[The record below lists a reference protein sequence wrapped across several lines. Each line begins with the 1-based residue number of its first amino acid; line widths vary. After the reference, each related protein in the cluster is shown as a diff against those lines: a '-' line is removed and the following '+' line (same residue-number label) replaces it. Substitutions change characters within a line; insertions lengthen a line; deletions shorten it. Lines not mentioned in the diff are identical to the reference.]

1 MTCCEYENRLSAYL
15 DGELPHW
22 TRWKVQNHLR
32 GCRQCQVSLQELTA
46 INGNLQAMCEAD
58 PAPEYLTGAI
68 MHRLPAMPPARP
80 RRYGMMPWAAG
91 LAVAGMQALALF
103 GAYWWGFM
111 RGTTSPAPGFGAATM
126 VSPGSLG
133 QATGT
138 PIMGRPAAGGP
149 VEPVNHRGPIWS
161 TTGRYGPMDAS
172 RLQELESNGP
182 GRASGVP
189 GNAPHMNV
197 VVPAPAR

>member
-1 MTCCEYENRLSAYL
+1 MTCCEYENRLSAFL
-15 DGELPHW
+15 DGELPRW

-32 GCRQCQVSLQELTA
+32 GCRQCQMSLQELTA
-46 INGNLQAMCEAD
+46 INGSLLAMCEAD

-80 RRYGMMPWAAG
+80 RRHGVMPWAAG

-111 RGTTSPAPGFGAATM
+111 RGTTNPVPSFGSATV
-126 VSPGSLG
+126 VSPGGLG
-133 QATGT
+133 RTTGAS
-138 PIMGRPAAGGP
+138 PAGESASGSP
-149 VEPVNHRGPIWS
+149 LEPVNHRGPIWS
-161 TTGRYGPMDAS
+161 TTGRYGPMDTT
-172 RLQELESNGP
+172 RLQELESNGQRHTP
-182 GRASGVP
+182 GMPA
-189 GNAPHMNV
+189 NAPRMNV